1 MNVESTVLY
10 GGVPVDLYS
19 EVIICENTRFIQT
32 KAKVITTGN
41 VLKSALILCHCP
53 LSLTPAV
60 NSRHF
65 PKINPTSYINQTKKM

>member
-1 MNVESTVLY
+1 MNVESTVLH

-41 VLKSALILCHCP
+41 VLKSALITH
-53 LSLTPAV
+53 TAV
-60 NSRHF
+60 NSRH
-65 PKINPTSYINQTKKM
+65 

>member
-41 VLKSALILCHCP
+41 VLKSALITHTQL
-53 LSLTPAV
+53 
-60 NSRHF
+60 
-65 PKINPTSYINQTKKM
+65 